1 MESLSQAID
10 CSYFALIH
18 HDDLRGAPPN
28 RVNIKHYPQ
37 AVADRIIGQ
46 CQFRR
51 DPVVR
56 GCLFADSAFLWSAL
70 SRIITISRQDRL
82 CFEQG
87 LRAGLNAGI
96 TVPYMVHGPFTGSC
110 HFSGMSRLERAAQFH
125 GVAPLPGTFSLT
137 PATRA

>member
-56 GCLFADSAFLWSAL
+56 GCLFADSAFLWSDL

-87 LRAGLNAGI
+87 LRAGLN
-96 TVPYMVHGPFTGSC
+96 
-110 HFSGMSRLERAAQFH
+110 ERSEEHTSELQ
-125 GVAPLPGTFSLT
+125 SLMRT
-137 PATRA
+137 SYACFCLKK

>member
-56 GCLFADSAFLWSAL
+56 GCLFADSAFLWSDL
-70 SRIITISRQDRL
+70 SRIITISRQDRSEERRVGKE
-82 CFEQG
+82 CVSTC
-87 LRAGLNAGI
+87 R
-96 TVPYMVHGPFTGSC
+96 
-110 HFSGMSRLERAAQFH
+110 SRWWAYQ
-125 GVAPLPGTFSLT
+125 
-137 PATRA
+137 